1 MKYDTLIIGG
11 GLGGLEC
18 GYLLS
23 RAGQSVLV
31 LEQGRQP
38 GGCLQSFR
46 RQGMSF
52 DTGFHYVGGLAEGQS
67 LHSAF
72 RCLGLL
78 DLPWQ
83 RLDADGFDRVTIGD
97 RSFHFVEGYDAFAD
111 RLAEDFPAE
120 RTALHRYADLLRRTA
135 EGQWNALSPHPAETV
150 MATRMME
157 TPAWQYLQENFRD
170 PLLVQVL
177 GGTSLKMELR
187 KESLPLFAFLHGNS
201 CFVESSWRLRGG
213 GSLIADALVR
223 GIRAQGGNVVCHAE
237 VRELVERDGRLVR
250 AVCSNGEA
258 YEGQLFV
265 SDIHPDQTCR
275 MVKDSQRLRL
285 LFRRRIHG
293 LAQSFGMF
301 AVSLR
306 LAPRSLRYFNHNH
319 YVYRRPDVWDFHQN
333 NHPVGGVLASCRVPE
348 DDGSGFARQVDLLTP
363 MTWESCR
370 NWATRRN
377 ADYEEM
383 KRQTADEC
391 VALAGQVV
399 PELHEAET
407 VCTSTPLTWQ
417 RYTLSP
423 EGSAYGLRKDCRAP
437 MLTFLSPR
445 TPIPNLFLTGQNV
458 ALHGLHGVTMTA
470 FLTCAEILGREAVWD
485 MLHGNEAATH

>member
-23 RAGQSVLV
+23 RAGQRVLV

-67 LHSAF
+67 LHAAF

-97 RSFHFVEGYDAFAD
+97 RSFHFAEGYDAFAD

-120 RTALHRYADLLRRTA
+120 RTALRRYADLLQRTA
-135 EGQWNALSPHPAETV
+135 EGQWNALSPCPSETE
-150 MATRMME
+150 MTTRMME

-170 PLLVQVL
+170 PLLIQVL

-187 KESLPLFAFLHGNS
+187 KESLPLFTFLHGNS
-201 CFVESSWRLRGG
+201 CFVESSWRLLGD

-223 GIRAQGGNVVCHAE
+223 GIRAQGGDVVCRAE

-258 YEGQLFV
+258 YEGRLFV

-275 MVKDSQRLRL
+275 MVKDSQRLRP

-301 AVSLR
+301 TVSLR
-306 LAPRSLRYFNHNH
+306 LAPQSLRYFNHNH
-319 YVYRRPDVWDFHQN
+319 YVYRRLDVWDFHLN
-333 NHPVGGVLASCRVPE
+333 NRPVGGVLASCRVPE
-348 DDGSGFARQVDLLTP
+348 DGCGFARQVDLLTP

-370 NWATRRN
+370 NWATRHD

-383 KRQTADEC
+383 KRQMADEC

-399 PELHEAET
+399 PGLHEAET

-445 TPIPNLFLTGQNV
+445 TPIPNLFLTGQNPG
-458 ALHGLHGVTMTA
+458 LHGLHGVTMTA
-470 FLTCAEILGREAVWD
+470 FRTCAEILGRETVWD
-485 MLHGNEAATH
+485 MIHGNRAATH

>member
-1 MKYDTLIIGG
+1 MIYDTLIIGG

-23 RAGQSVLV
+23 RAGQRVLV

-67 LHSAF
+67 LHAAF

-97 RSFHFVEGYDAFAD
+97 RSFPFAEGYDAFAD

-120 RTALHRYADLLRRTA
+120 RTALRRYADLLRRTA
-135 EGQWNALSPHPAETV
+135 EGQWNALSPCPSETE
-150 MATRMME
+150 MTTRMME

-170 PLLVQVL
+170 PLLIQVL

-201 CFVESSWRLRGG
+201 CFVESSWRLRGD

-223 GIRAQGGNVVCHAE
+223 GIRAQGSDVVCRAE

-250 AVCSNGEA
+250 AVCSNGET
-258 YEGQLFV
+258 YEGRLFV

-275 MVKDSQRLRL
+275 MVKDSQRLRP

-293 LAQSFGMF
+293 L
-301 AVSLR
+301 
-306 LAPRSLRYFNHNH
+306 
-319 YVYRRPDVWDFHQN
+319 
-333 NHPVGGVLASCRVPE
+333 
-348 DDGSGFARQVDLLTP
+348 
-363 MTWESCR
+363 
-370 NWATRRN
+370 
-377 ADYEEM
+377 
-383 KRQTADEC
+383 
-391 VALAGQVV
+391 
-399 PELHEAET
+399 
-407 VCTSTPLTWQ
+407 
-417 RYTLSP
+417 
-423 EGSAYGLRKDCRAP
+423 
-437 MLTFLSPR
+437 
-445 TPIPNLFLTGQNV
+445 
-458 ALHGLHGVTMTA
+458 
-470 FLTCAEILGREAVWD
+470 
-485 MLHGNEAATH
+485 